1 MHDINYIR
9 KFKDDFSKAMSKRFV
24 KIDIDKILD
33 LDEKKRKLTS
43 EVQELQNQRNKL
55 SKSISKIKNEKK
67 EF

>member
-43 EVQELQNQRNKL
+43 EVQEINYLNQYQK
-55 SKSISKIKNEKK
+55 
-67 EF
+67 